1 LMAGPG
7 AISSTIVWGT
17 RYHSWVHLVGFSLAI
32 AVFALCCWGIF
43 RMAPWLVRLL
53 GQTGINV
60 ITRIMGL
67 LLMALG
73 IEFIVTGIKALFP
86 GLLS

>member
-1 LMAGPG
+1 
-7 AISSTIVWGT
+7 
-17 RYHSWVHLVGFSLAI
+17 
-32 AVFALCCWGIF
+32 
-43 RMAPWLVRLL
+43 
-53 GQTGINV
+53 TGINV

-73 IEFIVTGIKALFP
+73 IGFIVTGIKALFP